1 MGRICGLEHFV
12 HNICS
17 GVSFAQID
25 LCSMNLI
32 SIQSEF
38 IRSIFIRE

>member
-1 MGRICGLEHFV
+1 MGRIHGLEHFA
-12 HNICS
+12 HNSS